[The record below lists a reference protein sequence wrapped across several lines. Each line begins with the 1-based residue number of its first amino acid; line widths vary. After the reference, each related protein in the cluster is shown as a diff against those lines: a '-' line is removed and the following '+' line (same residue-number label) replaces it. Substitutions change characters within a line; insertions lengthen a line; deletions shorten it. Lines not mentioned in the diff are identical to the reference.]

1 MGIRMGI
8 RMKSILI
15 MGILG
20 FVAIGIIGFTSY
32 RLSVANALH
41 EAQIKSDL
49 VLNYAMA
56 TRQYMQKV
64 QRPLTMQ
71 LVERDRFYPELM
83 SGFVSARGTFELF
96 QEMYPGYVF
105 KQATL
110 DPLHPS
116 NRADD
121 DEARIIQHLAQNPAL
136 ESVRGQMSRNGEDQ
150 YYFAQPIRIE
160 SAGCLTCHGNPD
172 DAPKDQVEIYGSE
185 NGYNWK
191 MNDTVA
197 AFFVYV
203 PTAEA
208 MAAARHT
215 ALILVLVGAA
225 AVLILLGVIGWF
237 LNRQVVSPLLGLATL
252 TERFSLG
259 QDLDTRADTG
269 RSDEIG
275 ALSKAIERLRVSL
288 NIMMKRKRA

>member
-1 MGIRMGI
+1 MGIQMGI

-20 FVAIGIIGFTSY
+20 FVAIGIIGLTSY

-41 EAQIKSDL
+41 EAQIKSDI
-49 VLNYAMA
+49 VLNYTMA
-56 TRQYMQKV
+56 TRQYMAKV

-96 QEMYPGYVF
+96 EELYPGYVF

-110 DPLHPS
+110 DPLHPAS
-116 NRADD
+116 RADE
-121 DEARIIQHLAQNPAL
+121 DEARIIRYLDQNR
-136 ESVRGQMSRNGEDQ
+136 EVNSVRGQTSKNGSELF
-150 YYFAQPIRIE
+150 YFAQPVRIE
-160 SAGCLTCHGNPD
+160 SAGCLTCHGNPA
-172 DAPKDQVEIYGSE
+172 DAPKDQIEIYGSE
-185 NGYNWK
+185 NGYNWN
-191 MNDTVA
+191 MNDTVG

-215 ALILVLVGAA
+215 ALTLVLVGAI

-237 LNRQVVSPLLGLATL
+237 LNRQVVTPILDLAGL

-259 QDLDTRADTG
+259 KDLDTRAEHN

-288 NIMMKRKRA
+288 SIMMKRSRG